1 MIYKLEWTDGRID
14 WCTAQSQLH
23 LLKSYD
29 AAGFDLVIQEIEDL
43 QEISLEEAK
52 EIVIKNTE
60 YDATDKDDYETQP
73 LSDFASNEFSLV
85 ASNYFE

>member
-14 WCTAQSQLH
+14 WFTAESQLH

-29 AAGFDLVIQEIEDL
+29 AQFDLVLSEIEDL
-43 QEISLEEAK
+43 KEISLEEAK

-60 YDATDKDDYETQP
+60 YDATDKDDYQTQP
-73 LSDFASNEFSLV
+73 LSDFASDEFSLV
-85 ASNYFE
+85 ASNYLE

>member
-43 QEISLEEAK
+43 KEISLEDAK
-52 EIVIKNTE
+52 EIIIKNTE
-60 YDATDKDDYETQP
+60 YDAMDKDDYESQP
-73 LSDFASNEFSLV
+73 LSDFASDEFCFV
-85 ASNYFE
+85 ASNYLE